1 MNKSVV
7 ILFSIIISL
16 FSANFAFSREY
27 VTSVQTSTVYPFTTL
42 AAEKFAKLGNAS
54 PVGTGGICQQ
64 EYHGGMKLFC
74 EVLDLTHQ
82 ICTRIKSY
90 QKFRSRTL

>member
-27 VTSVQTSTVYPFTTL
+27 VTSVGSSTVYPFTTL
-42 AAEKFAKLGNAS
+42 KNSHKLGNAS
-54 PVGTGGICQQ
+54 Q
-64 EYHGGMKLFC
+64 L
-74 EVLDLTHQ
+74 
-82 ICTRIKSY
+82 
-90 QKFRSRTL
+90 